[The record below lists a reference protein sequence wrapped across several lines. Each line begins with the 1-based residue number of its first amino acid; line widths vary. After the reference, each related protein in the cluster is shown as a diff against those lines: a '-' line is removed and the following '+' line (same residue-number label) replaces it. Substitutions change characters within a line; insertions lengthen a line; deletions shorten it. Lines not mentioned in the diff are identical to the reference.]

1 MKVAKKIIVGV
12 LAIGIIFLLCG
23 CGGESWERV
32 QKNWDSNMDG
42 GLNREITVYDH
53 NGNII
58 KKYQG
63 KCDIQTNENKVLFD
77 LDDKRIIIYNATVI
91 AEEK

>member
-1 MKVAKKIIVGV
+1 MKFSKKIIVSI
-12 LAIGIIFLLCG
+12 LAIGIIFSLCG
-23 CGGESWERV
+23 CSESWKRSRKDWESDR
-32 QKNWDSNMDG
+32 NG
-42 GLNREITVYDH
+42 GLNREITVYDY

-77 LDDKRIIIYNATVI
+77 LDDRRIIIYNATVI

>member
-1 MKVAKKIIVGV
+1 
-12 LAIGIIFLLCG
+12 
-23 CGGESWERV
+23 
-32 QKNWDSNMDG
+32 MDG

>member
-1 MKVAKKIIVGV
+1 MKVAKKIIVGM
-12 LAIGIIFLLCG
+12 LAIGIIFFLCG
-23 CGGESWERV
+23 CGASWKRV
-32 QKNWDSNMDG
+32 QKNWDSNIDG
-42 GLNREITVYDH
+42 GLNREITVYDY

-77 LDDKRIIIYNATVI
+77 LDGKRIIIYNAIVI